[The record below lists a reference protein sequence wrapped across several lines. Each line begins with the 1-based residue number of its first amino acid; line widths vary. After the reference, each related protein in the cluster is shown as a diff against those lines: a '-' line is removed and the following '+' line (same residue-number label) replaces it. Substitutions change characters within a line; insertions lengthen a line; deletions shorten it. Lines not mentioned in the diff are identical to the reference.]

1 MFPLPIV
8 FMIGA
13 GASAEFGVPAG
24 GGQMKTNIA
33 RALRFGQTADG
44 TPVGDQLL
52 RNLLANRFGA
62 KWRLIGRAPNAARCF

>member
-13 GASAEFGVPAG
+13 GASAEFGMPAG

-33 RALRFGQTADG
+33 RALRFGQAADG

-52 RNLLANRFGA
+52 RATY
-62 KWRLIGRAPNAARCF
+62 